1 MDVRFAVADL
11 VHQHVV
17 DEDEHCLERPALQ
30 LPFLAEVEHVRPEA
44 ADPLGVGLAEI
55 EGVADAAVLRF
66 QALHQAARQVIDG
79 DVRLDE
85 HEPHV
90 DERQHA
96 AVALGQWIETQ
107 PEQLRTGRA
116 AGLRLGIA
124 QFGIE
129 VVDEGGLDFRSFAG
143 QQAAAGGN
151 EDSGCPEQ

>member
-1 MDVRFAVADL
+1 M
-11 VHQHVV
+11 
-17 DEDEHCLERPALQ
+17 
-30 LPFLAEVEHVRPEA
+30 
-44 ADPLGVGLAEI
+44 
-55 EGVADAAVLRF
+55 
-66 QALHQAARQVIDG
+66 HQAARQVIDG

-129 VVDEGGLDFRSFAG
+129 VVDEGDWTSARSLGSRLPQEETKTVDA
-143 QQAAAGGN
+143 QSS
-151 EDSGCPEQ
+151 E

>member
-1 MDVRFAVADL
+1 MFGSPLLTLCTSTSLTKTNTALNDQPCNSRFL
-11 VHQHVV
+11 
-17 DEDEHCLERPALQ
+17 R
-30 LPFLAEVEHVRPEA
+30 EVEHVRPEA

-116 AGLRLGIA
+116 AGLRLRIA

-129 VVDEGGLDFRSFAG
+129 VVDEGDWTSARSLGSRLPQEETKTVDA
-143 QQAAAGGN
+143 QSS
-151 EDSGCPEQ
+151 E